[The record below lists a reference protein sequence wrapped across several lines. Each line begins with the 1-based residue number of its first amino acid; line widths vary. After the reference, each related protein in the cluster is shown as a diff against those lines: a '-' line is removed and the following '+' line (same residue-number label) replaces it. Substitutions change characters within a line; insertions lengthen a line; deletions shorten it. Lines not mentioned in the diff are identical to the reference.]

1 MLFVLHSI
9 TKREREKNM
18 SKLKLK
24 NNNLD
29 DLEKYF
35 LDLNY
40 SNIVVDIIRSAF
52 YKVNFFEIDLI
63 LKKIEE
69 LFYKEGAELNELLNI
84 VQNDDLAD
92 DESIKRLDQNFS
104 DFITY
109 ENEFYKNIEVFKKH
123 LLEISIVVQDDQKDF

>member
-1 MLFVLHSI
+1 
-9 TKREREKNM
+9 M

-35 LDLNY
+35 LSLGY
-40 SNIVVDIIRSAF
+40 SNYVASLVAITF
-52 YKVNFFEIDLI
+52 YKVDFFEIDLI
-63 LKKIEE
+63 LEKIENRF
-69 LFYKEGAELNELLNI
+69 LKEGREYNDLLNI
-84 VQNDDLAD
+84 LQDESLDLD
-92 DESIKRLDQNFS
+92 YRENFGSTNEESIKRLEQEFN

-123 LLEISIVVQDDQKDF
+123 LLEISIVVQDDQK

>member
-1 MLFVLHSI
+1 
-9 TKREREKNM
+9 M

-29 DLEKYF
+29 DLEKYL

-52 YKVNFFEIDLI
+52 YKVDFFEIDLI

-69 LFYKEGAELNELLNI
+69 LFYKEGEELNELLNI
-84 VQNDDLAD
+84 VQNDDLD
-92 DESIKRLDQNFS
+92 LNYRKNFGSTDEESIKRLEQKFN

-109 ENEFYKNIEVFKKH
+109 RNEFYKNIELFKKQ
-123 LLEISIVVQDDQKDF
+123 LLEISVVQDDQK

>member
-1 MLFVLHSI
+1 
-9 TKREREKNM
+9 M

-24 NNNLD
+24 INNLD
-29 DLEKYF
+29 DLEKYL

-52 YKVNFFEIDLI
+52 YKVDCFEIDLI

-69 LFYKEGAELNELLNI
+69 LFYKEGKELNELLNI
-84 VQNDDLAD
+84 VQNDDLD
-92 DESIKRLDQNFS
+92 LNYRKNLGSTDEESIKRLEQEFN

-109 ENEFYKNIEVFKKH
+109 RNEFYKNIEVFKKQ
-123 LLEISIVVQDDQKDF
+123 LLEISIVVQDDPQIL

>member
-1 MLFVLHSI
+1 
-9 TKREREKNM
+9 M

-24 NNNLD
+24 INNLD
-29 DLEKYF
+29 DLEKYL

-52 YKVNFFEIDLI
+52 YKVDCFEIDLI

-69 LFYKEGAELNELLNI
+69 LFYKEGKELNELLNI
-84 VQNDDLAD
+84 VQNDDLD
-92 DESIKRLDQNFS
+92 LDYRENFGSTDEESIKRLEQKFN

-109 ENEFYKNIEVFKKH
+109 RNEFYKNIELFKKQ
-123 LLEISIVVQDDQKDF
+123 LLEISVVQDDQK